1 MPTEKELASRVGQR
15 LTNLLE
21 DRMRDRTN
29 MERERQSRFVA
40 VAKAKGMSNTHILL
54 RHVLRPSTV
63 TLLTVAGLNIAQL
76 VNGAIVV
83 EFIYDFVVTMCDAA
97 SSDELASVNGVD
109 PDQHVDESRFNE
121 IEAAEMSSRI
131 RSAGERARAALDR
144 LDSVALDRILEFN
157 GNPAPLRLLTVAMLH
172 ESHHHLRDVARLATE

>member
-1 MPTEKELASRVGQR
+1 MEGVTQTCSECQFDPCAVGAEELGP
-15 LTNLLE
+15 E
-21 DRMRDRTN
+21 
-29 MERERQSRFVA
+29 
-40 VAKAKGMSNTHILL
+40 LL
-54 RHVLRPSTV
+54 RLAAGYERLIADASAEECLSLSSRPSADV
-63 TLLTVAGLNIAQL
+63 WSILEYVGH
-76 VNGAIVV
+76 V

-172 ESHHHLRDVARLATE
+172 ESHHHLRDVRRLAAD